1 MNHLERIAAHLG
13 ELDAVLL
20 TGESN
25 CYYATGFM
33 GEGAAL
39 ITRKGSWYFT
49 DSRYTEAAEKAIGG
63 AAVIGEISREKPFS
77 ALINDALAQTG
88 AKNVGFEDESM
99 TVAEHTAYTKKLSA
113 ALTPA
118 SALMT
123 ELRGSKDAEEIET
136 MIAAQR
142 IAEGA
147 LEQILKEIRPGMTE
161 KAIAARLNYLMEIGR
176 AHV

>member
-49 DSRYTEAAEKAIGG
+49 DSRYTEAAEKAIG
-63 AAVIGEISREKPFS
+63 VRPSS
-77 ALINDALAQTG
+77 AR
-88 AKNVGFEDESM
+88 
-99 TVAEHTAYTKKLSA
+99 SA
-113 ALTPA
+113 
-118 SALMT
+118 
-123 ELRGSKDAEEIET
+123 
-136 MIAAQR
+136 
-142 IAEGA
+142 
-147 LEQILKEIRPGMTE
+147 
-161 KAIAARLNYLMEIGR
+161 GR
-176 AHV
+176 SPSPL

>member
-49 DSRYTEAAEKAIGG
+49 DSR
-63 AAVIGEISREKPFS
+63 
-77 ALINDALAQTG
+77 
-88 AKNVGFEDESM
+88 
-99 TVAEHTAYTKKLSA
+99 
-113 ALTPA
+113 
-118 SALMT
+118 
-123 ELRGSKDAEEIET
+123 
-136 MIAAQR
+136 
-142 IAEGA
+142 
-147 LEQILKEIRPGMTE
+147 
-161 KAIAARLNYLMEIGR
+161 
-176 AHV
+176 

>member
-1 MNHLERIAAHLG
+1 M
-13 ELDAVLL
+13 LL

-136 MIAAQR
+136 DR
-142 IAEGA
+142 
-147 LEQILKEIRPGMTE
+147 R
-161 KAIAARLNYLMEIGR
+161 GR
-176 AHV
+176 AGADFERDSPRHDGKGHCRPAQLPDGVRRSGKDLL

>member
-49 DSRYTEAAEKAIGG
+49 DSRYTEAAERPS
-63 AAVIGEISREKPFS
+63 AVRPSS
-77 ALINDALAQTG
+77 AR
-88 AKNVGFEDESM
+88 
-99 TVAEHTAYTKKLSA
+99 SA
-113 ALTPA
+113 
-118 SALMT
+118 
-123 ELRGSKDAEEIET
+123 
-136 MIAAQR
+136 
-142 IAEGA
+142 
-147 LEQILKEIRPGMTE
+147 
-161 KAIAARLNYLMEIGR
+161 GR
-176 AHV
+176 SPSPL